1 MTSSFQDRLSGGAN
15 LSFKAPV
22 RVATTANITLSGI
35 QAVDSVTVADGDR
48 VLVRSQTSGAEN
60 GVYLARAGAWERAPD
75 WDGTGDVVTGT
86 LVFVTAGSTL
96 ALKLYRVSTT
106 GTIVVGTTSVA
117 FSAAATFS

>member
-75 WDGTGDVVTGT
+75 WDGTGNVVTGT